1 MFGLACVRK
10 AVNASGCWQR
20 YFPRASRSKQ
30 DFGECVPLTTTDL
43 RLLVAEGVLMNSAKK
58 CQPIPPDRHSDFGKV
73 QSSAIKFDGNI
84 KVYACH
90 L

>member
-1 MFGLACVRK
+1 MIYRCIRK
-10 AVNASGCWQR
+10 H
-20 YFPRASRSKQ
+20 
-30 DFGECVPLTTTDL
+30 PL
-43 RLLVAEGVLMNSAKK
+43 
-58 CQPIPPDRHSDFGKV
+58 IPPDRHSDFGKV

>member
-1 MFGLACVRK
+1 M
-10 AVNASGCWQR
+10 
-20 YFPRASRSKQ
+20 
-30 DFGECVPLTTTDL
+30 PLTITDL